1 MSLVSWKRPEQ
12 FRSPMS
18 KTKKIV
24 LGIVGF
30 FVLLGAI
37 GAIAD
42 TGSKKADP
50 AAVAASRVATVES
63 QPVDPAPAEESSSP
77 DETSGQK
84 NARES
89 AEQYL
94 QTGAFSRA
102 GLIKQLS
109 SQYGDGYSKADAIY
123 GATAVHANWNEQ
135 AAKAAKTYLANQ
147 PFSRSGLI
155 QQLESAYGDGFT
167 HAQAVYGVN
176 AAYR

>member
-1 MSLVSWKRPEQ
+1 
-12 FRSPMS
+12 MS

-30 FVLLGAI
+30 FVLVGAI

-50 AAVAASRVATVES
+50 AAVAASRVETVES
-63 QPVDPAPAEESSSP
+63 QPVDPAPTPEPSTP

-94 QTGAFSRA
+94 KTGAFSRA

-109 SQYGDGYSKADAIY
+109 SQYGEGYPKADAIY
-123 GATAVHANWNEQ
+123 AVNHIDVNWNEQ
-135 AAKAAKTYLANQ
+135 AAKAAKTYLADQ
-147 PFSRSGLI
+147 PFSRAGLI

-176 AAYR
+176 AAY

>member
-12 FRSPMS
+12 FRTPMS

-24 LGIVGF
+24 LGIVGG

-37 GAIAD
+37 GAMID
-42 TGSKKADP
+42 GGTKQQ
-50 AAVAASRVATVES
+50 AAAPVSAGASVQTVEV
-63 QPVDPAPAEESSSP
+63 QPSDPAPVESSSSG
-77 DETSGQK
+77 ETSGQS

-109 SQYGDGYSKADAIY
+109 SQYGEGYSKADAIY
-123 GATAVHANWNEQ
+123 AANHIDVNWNEE
-135 AAKAAKTYLANQ
+135 AAKAAKSYLDTSA
-147 PFSRSGLI
+147 FSRAGLI

-176 AAYR
+176 AAY